1 MEKVT
6 VVGTRA
12 VQFTD
17 QKDGRLVSGVSFYYT
32 MPHDRVEGLMAG
44 KLFMS
49 EMKLMDQQYIPKPGE
64 TCMVDYD
71 RYGKVSRFDLVSVK

>member
-12 VQFTD
+12 VQFSD
-17 QKDGRLVSGVSFYYT
+17 EKDGRSVSGVSFYYT
-32 MPHDRVEGLMAG
+32 MLDDRVEGLMAG

-49 EMKLMDQQYIPKPGE
+49 EQRIMDQTYIPKPGE
-64 TCMVDYD
+64 TCLVDYN
-71 RYGKVSRFDLVSVK
+71 RYGKVNRFEPVK

>member
-12 VQFTD
+12 VQFKD
-17 QKDGRLVSGVSFYYT
+17 DKDGRVVSGVSFYYT
-32 MPHDRVEGLMAG
+32 MPDDRVEGQMAG

-49 EMKLMDQQYIPKPGE
+49 ERKLMDQQYVPKPGD
-64 TCMVDYD
+64 TCLVDYD
-71 RYGKVSRFDLVSVK
+71 RYGKASRFDPVK